1 MKLEDLQYPIV
12 SNAVKKME
20 VEIKCLAN
28 TLKIFENVLDN
39 YEDLESYHNI
49 KDKLEEIYEERLKAQ
64 E

>member
-20 VEIKCLAN
+20 VEIKCLEN